1 MLEDDAPADH
11 NTDHVETPHVSTFV
25 DNTEG
30 LGTIFPPYRDIINE
44 CLLSVFNID
53 KPKDWQILLI
63 QALVFSDK
71 ASNRRVMCIRQ
82 TGDGKSLPI
91 QCCATMRRYVS
102 IVVVPLLSIGADQ
115 ASNIYY
121 ASNSDANIYAEH
133 LDSIREAEDVSMMVN
148 YLNTLTHPFLR
159 KISAILYISPNTI
172 THPI

>member
-1 MLEDDAPADH
+1 MNNSTASRWFEEECGVDHDDTPDDYEESESDLYNEYLASELLDDDGPADH
-11 NTDHVETPHVSTFV
+11 STDPVETPHVSTSV

-82 TGDGKSLPI
+82 TGDGKASL
-91 QCCATMRRYVS
+91 
-102 IVVVPLLSIGADQ
+102 
-115 ASNIYY
+115 
-121 ASNSDANIYAEH
+121 
-133 LDSIREAEDVSMMVN
+133 
-148 YLNTLTHPFLR
+148 
-159 KISAILYISPNTI
+159 
-172 THPI
+172 